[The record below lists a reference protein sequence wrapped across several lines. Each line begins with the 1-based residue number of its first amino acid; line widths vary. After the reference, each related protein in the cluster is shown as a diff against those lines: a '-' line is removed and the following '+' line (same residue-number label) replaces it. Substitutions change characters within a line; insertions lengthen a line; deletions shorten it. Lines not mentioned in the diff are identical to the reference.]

1 MQLWIDTPPGR
12 KPSAFASYTPCT
24 SPISSLITLRW
35 NHGGRKVFSATC
47 QRGGKMTK
55 SQLAVPACAE
65 GEVSTV
71 KIDGSAWSKLTVLIT
86 MKRASS
92 YLYGT
97 QLPCQAT
104 TSSGECAISV
114 AQDRKSTRLNS
125 SHLVI
130 SYAVFCLKKRK

>member
-1 MQLWIDTPPGR
+1 MANFVGRKMWRDSHMKARVSEIRCGLSSARVAFSQVARSGPCALKLLWIETPPGR

-35 NHGGRKVFSATC
+35 NQGGRKVFSATS

-55 SQLAVPACAE
+55 STLATPGCAE

-71 KIDGSAWSKLTVLIT
+71 KMDGSAWSKVTVLIA
-86 MKRASS
+86 MKRARS

-97 QLPCQAT
+97 
-104 TSSGECAISV
+104 
-114 AQDRKSTRLNS
+114 
-125 SHLVI
+125 
-130 SYAVFCLKKRK
+130 